1 MHNISYRKEVLIQ
14 TEQFLYERNLYL
26 IRIFSRI
33 SKFFCSNWF
42 FLHKLVKYDPR
53 IVKLLKSK
61 GISILVISSLIL
73 LPFFVSEG
81 FAQENQ
87 SLTITTEKES
97 YAAGEPIRITGF
109 AESKLSDF
117 KVTMRVFNPI
127 NNLIPIDELEVNNDG
142 TFSGQI
148 ATSIGGLWDR
158 DGTYTIIANY
168 YSSEQA
174 AIQFEYGGMISAGIG
189 GVKDVIP
196 EFEVIQNEDDLQSV
210 SLEDYELD
218 YQLTGAKIIRITP
231 DFEMKSLIIE
241 IETYSDGELR
251 ITLPKDVIDTDD
263 PEGFFVLIDGERV
276 NHDATSNMENWSFV
290 IPFSYGSEEIEVIGT
305 YVIPEFGTVAALVLI
320 VAIGTIIMISA
331 KNKQIFY
338 PKI

>member
-1 MHNISYRKEVLIQ
+1 
-14 TEQFLYERNLYL
+14 
-26 IRIFSRI
+26 
-33 SKFFCSNWF
+33 
-42 FLHKLVKYDPR
+42 
-53 IVKLLKSK
+53 LKSK

-97 YAAGEPIRITGF
+97 YAAGEPIQITGF

-127 NNLIPIDELEVNNDG
+127 NNLITIDEFEVNNDG

-148 ATSIGGLWDR
+148 ATSIGGLWER
-158 DGTYTIIANY
+158 DGTYTIIVNY
-168 YSSEQA
+168 YSSEQI
-174 AIQFEYGGMISAGIG
+174 AIQFEYGGTVFA
-189 GVKDVIP
+189 GVKDAIP
-196 EFEVIQNEDDLQSV
+196 EFEVIENEDNLQSV
-210 SLEDYELD
+210 SLEDYEID
-218 YQLTGAKIIRITP
+218 YQLTGAKIILISP

-241 IETYSDGELR
+241 IETYSDGDLR
-251 ITLPKDVIDTDD
+251 ITLPKDVIDTDE
-263 PEGFFVLIDGERV
+263 EGFFVLVDGVETV
-276 NHDATSNMENWSFV
+276 HEATSNMENWSFV
-290 IPFSYGSEEIEVIGT
+290 IPFSHGSEEIEIIGT
-305 YVIPEFGTVAALVLI
+305 YVIPEFGTVAIIVLI
-320 VAIGTIIMISA
+320 AAIGTIIMISA